1 MDWCVTGPGSPKP
14 VSVLGCRRLCACR
27 GATAEDAIAE
37 AIAEHLTGE
46 SPTAES
52 FLESSLERP
61 SAEGTR
67 TACRESLL
75 LGSDIADF
83 VELLEH
89 GLGTLLGHARW
100 QGEVVMVALAAV
112 AIHAVGGVL
121 VLCGLG
127 VVQDLCFDLCHD
139 FGKGGDA
146 FDPQQVVDV
155 GLEGGFEAGC
165 LHLVVEGVLDVADAG
180 AREQGGV
187 EVVADMVGESVVG
200 LGSGHGDGLVVGHG
214 G

>member
-1 MDWCVTGPGSPKP
+1 
-14 VSVLGCRRLCACR
+14 VLGRWRLCAC
-27 GATAEDAIAE
+27 GGATTAGDATAEPFLA
-37 AIAEHLTGE
+37 
-46 SPTAES
+46 S
-52 FLESSLERP
+52 FLERT
-61 SAEGTR
+61 SAEVGG
-67 TACRESLL
+67 TACCKSLV

-89 GLGTLLGHARW
+89 GLGTLLGHAGW
-100 QGEVVMVALAAV
+100 QGEVVIVALAAV
-112 AIHAVGGVL
+112 AIDAVQAVGGVL
-121 VLCGLG
+121 VLRSLG